1 MLDEPENKVIM
12 YHKGMQWTSLNIF
25 WNTLFMHMKIKTKSK
40 IAALSYELTCTCYSL
55 KTGISP
61 KTQIVGFIVLFW
73 Q

>member
-40 IAALSYELTCTCYSL
+40 IAALSYELYL
-55 KTGISP
+55 YLL
-61 KTQIVGFIVLFW
+61 LFKDW
-73 Q
+73 NKS